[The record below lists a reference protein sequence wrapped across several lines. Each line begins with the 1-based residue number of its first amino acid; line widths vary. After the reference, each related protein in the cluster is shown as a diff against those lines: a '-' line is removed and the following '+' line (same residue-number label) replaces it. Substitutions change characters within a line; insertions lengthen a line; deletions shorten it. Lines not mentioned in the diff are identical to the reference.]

1 MLKKIL
7 LFAFSVSLAFSALG
21 QSDSN
26 AQNLKD
32 RIDQR
37 ASSRGDNITKQDV
50 RETVR
55 DTPGKASA
63 PVGPKLTACPGEFA
77 FCGSSTCKPTGRK
90 IAVNVGGDHRTK
102 NYPEAV
108 CECPIITKE
117 IADKNG
123 IALEGLAGL
132 NEGNMKGSCA
142 RTGPDRIWSL
152 MGLETVFPMESATPK
167 WQPGTAGYQSCPQG
181 TKTTNCWS
189 FDCKVNPKPVKTT
202 TSDGQEMLVR
212 TATCSCAIFDAYL
225 GHHTG
230 PDSYMATGAGS
241 HYNNPS
247 AACSQYPVGAE
258 TGQNTWTGEAQ

>member
-1 MLKKIL
+1 MFKKIC
-7 LFAFSVSLAFSALG
+7 LFAFSASLAFSALG

-32 RIDQR
+32 RVDQR
-37 ASSRGDNITKQDV
+37 ATSRGDNITKQDV

-123 IALEGLAGL
+123 IALEGLAG
-132 NEGNMKGSCA
+132 
-142 RTGPDRIWSL
+142 
-152 MGLETVFPMESATPK
+152 
-167 WQPGTAGYQSCPQG
+167 
-181 TKTTNCWS
+181 
-189 FDCKVNPKPVKTT
+189 
-202 TSDGQEMLVR
+202 
-212 TATCSCAIFDAYL
+212 
-225 GHHTG
+225 
-230 PDSYMATGAGS
+230 
-241 HYNNPS
+241 
-247 AACSQYPVGAE
+247 
-258 TGQNTWTGEAQ
+258 